1 MQLACVP
8 RAAWLLLVTAAA
20 LSGCAYEPPKPGLY
34 AGYGNPPADITCT
47 YEAPTGSNF
56 VVRRCRRAEDM
67 AADAERAREL
77 ADRQKVPMPDIR

>member
-1 MQLACVP
+1 MPHVCVP
-8 RAAWLLLVTAAA
+8 RAAVLSFAAMAA

-34 AGYGNPPADITCT
+34 AGYGNPPADITCS

-77 ADRQKVPMPDIR
+77 ADRQKVPVPDIR